1 MGFSLLAEER
11 TKERKKVV
19 MSRWWEED
27 TATQE
32 EQQQPTITRRSR
44 FTSATGW
51 EKFLYYVTF
60 SCYALLNSIDMVL
73 SGCLTVFAVELA
85 GTLSPI
91 QKLPFYISWIIWIYA
106 IIGSSI
112 LVEVFLS
119 FSALAFVTCRPVA
132 YIPQHMTYI
141 IATVSFITGVIA
153 FVIERIFFNFMTNHA
168 FEYGIGQ
175 RDIAS
180 FRSYYKYAAAILLS
194 IIPPLQACRF
204 FISQRF
210 TLISRRIDGEF
221 HALLD
226 DHDRSRENQLHFEK
240 EARREKYDS
249 LRGYYHA
256 KYDSVY

>member
-1 MGFSLLAEER
+1 M
-11 TKERKKVV
+11 TT
-19 MSRWWEED
+19 WWEEED
-27 TATQE
+27 TTTQQ
-32 EQQQPTITRRSR
+32 EQPIYLPRRSR
-44 FTSATGW
+44 FASATGW
-51 EKFLYYVTF
+51 EKFLYYLTF

-91 QKLPFYISWIIWIYA
+91 QKLPFYVSWIIWIYA
-106 IIGSSI
+106 ILGSSI

-119 FSALAFVTCRPVA
+119 FSALAFVTCRPVS

-141 IATVSFITGVIA
+141 IAIVSLITGVLA
-153 FVIERIFFNFMTNHA
+153 FVVERLFFDFMTNHA

-175 RDIAS
+175 HDIATY
-180 FRSYYKYAAAILLS
+180 RNYYKYAAAVVLG

-210 TLISRRIDGEF
+210 TLVSRRIDGEF

-226 DHDRSRENQLHFEK
+226 DHDRSRDDQLHFEK

-249 LRGYYHA
+249 LRGYYHT
-256 KYDSVY
+256 KYNNVY